1 MLWVQV
7 ETSIFWHNY
16 RHVAN
21 VLSMYHTVRRLGIP
35 DSTYYDDTRLY
46 AHMRSLRPAARHRM
60 CLNRGVWCPLPG
72 QIILMIADDMACN
85 TRNSNPGT
93 IYNNRYSLMHSSV
106 LIPWAYCAH
115 SFARHR
121 NHNLNMY
128 GSEIEVD
135 YRGYEVS
142 VENFIRVLTGSA

>member
-1 MLWVQV
+1 
-7 ETSIFWHNY
+7 
-16 RHVAN
+16 
-21 VLSMYHTVRRLGIP
+21 
-35 DSTYYDDTRLY
+35 
-46 AHMRSLRPAARHRM
+46 
-60 CLNRGVWCPLPG
+60 
-72 QIILMIADDMACN
+72 MIADDMACN

-93 IYNNRYSLMHSSV
+93 IYNNRYSLTHAFQCAHLV
-106 LIPWAYCAH
+106 GCAH
-115 SFARHR
+115 SFTSFVRHR